1 MTVPGSLRA
10 RYEFK
15 GSAAHAGFRGWLGSV
30 CNMFWRLRV
39 SSVQQVA
46 VLVSLLAMVTAVVE
60 VRTRRQTTWSFQRR
74 HTEVGGTRPGQ
85 IIRPQALTGAAAARS
100 SAREA
105 PEVEASVDP
114 VPHQE

>member
-1 MTVPGSLRA
+1 MTVPESLRT

-46 VLVSLLAMVTAVVE
+46 VLVSLLATVTAVVGVIAPDTAP
-60 VRTRRQTTWSFQRR
+60 VRIY
-74 HTEVGGTRPGQ
+74 VGH
-85 IIRPQALTGAAAARS
+85 
-100 SAREA
+100 
-105 PEVEASVDP
+105 
-114 VPHQE
+114 PH

>member
-1 MTVPGSLRA
+1 
-10 RYEFK
+10 
-15 GSAAHAGFRGWLGSV
+15 
-30 CNMFWRLRV
+30 MFWRLRV

-85 IIRPQALTGAAAARS
+85 IIRPQALI
-100 SAREA
+100 A
-105 PEVEASVDP
+105 PDTAP
-114 VPHQE
+114 VHIYVGHPH